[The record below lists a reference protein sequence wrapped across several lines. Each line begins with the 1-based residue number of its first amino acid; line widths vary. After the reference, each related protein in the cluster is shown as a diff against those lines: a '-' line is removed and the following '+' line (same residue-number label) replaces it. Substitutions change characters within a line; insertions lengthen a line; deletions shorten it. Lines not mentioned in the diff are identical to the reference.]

1 MVHDNVLVYS
11 ATDIQEISV
20 YVEACDG
27 GVVTEKF
34 VCTIDGVKLPDV
46 LKTDNGHPGIR

>member
-1 MVHDNVLVYS
+1 MVHDDVLVYS
-11 ATDIQEISV
+11 AADIQEISG
-20 YVEACDG
+20 YVEAYDG

-46 LKTDNGHPGIR
+46 FKTGNGHPGVR